1 MDVVLEPAWIPRI
14 YAAGVI
20 EIGSR
25 ARKLPPPPFVVW
37 ESLTEPHRPGARPWL
52 TLLPDEVEPT
62 VLEAEKPNRVVWS
75 SLWPSRPDDRVHLE
89 LAAVEGG
96 ETSLRFTLLT
106 PDEPPDQSRTGH
118 LRRRL
123 NQLLFADLRFS
134 YGQ

>member
-1 MDVVLEPAWIPRI
+1 M
-14 YAAGVI
+14 I

-25 ARKLPPPPFVVW
+25 ARTLPAPPFVVW
-37 ESLTEPHRPGARPWL
+37 ESLTQPRRPGARPWL
-52 TLLPDEVEPT
+52 SLLSDEVEPR
-62 VLEAEKPNRVVWS
+62 VLQGEKPDRVVWS
-75 SLWPSRPDDRVHLE
+75 SLWPNRPNDRVYLE
-89 LAAVEGG
+89 LTPVQGG
-96 ETSLRFTLLT
+96 ETSLKFTLLT